1 MPVLQLVQHGS
12 QVMSATFCFSVHT
25 DAEPSALPR
34 VMEVFA
40 LYGHIPARCHIECSG
55 PEGRDLVID
64 AHLEGLCPSEAALVA
79 KRLGRVVTVMQVL
92 WSEKRRCAA

>member
-1 MPVLQLVQHGS
+1 
-12 QVMSATFCFSVHT
+12 MSATYCFSVRT

-40 LYGHIPARCHIECSG
+40 RLGHVPARCHVERASHAG
-55 PEGRDLVID
+55 QELVVD
-64 AHLEGLCPSEAALVA
+64 AQLDELARAEAEHVA
-79 KRLGRVVTVMQVL
+79 RCLDRVVTVIQVL

>member
-1 MPVLQLVQHGS
+1 
-12 QVMSATFCFSVHT
+12 MSATTYCFSVHA

-40 LYGHIPARCHIECSG
+40 RLGHVPARCHVEHGGSLA
-55 PEGRDLVID
+55 GRELVID
-64 AHLEGLCPSEAALVA
+64 AQLEE
-79 KRLGRVVTVMQVL
+79 LGRGEAEHVARCLDRVVSVVQVL

>member
-1 MPVLQLVQHGS
+1 
-12 QVMSATFCFSVHT
+12 MSATYCFSVHT

-40 LYGHIPARCHIECSG
+40 RLGHVPTRCHAERANL
-55 PEGRDLVID
+55 ELVID
-64 AHLEGLCPSEAALVA
+64 AQLDQLARSDAEHVA
-79 KRLGRVVTVMQVL
+79 RCLDRVVSVVQVL